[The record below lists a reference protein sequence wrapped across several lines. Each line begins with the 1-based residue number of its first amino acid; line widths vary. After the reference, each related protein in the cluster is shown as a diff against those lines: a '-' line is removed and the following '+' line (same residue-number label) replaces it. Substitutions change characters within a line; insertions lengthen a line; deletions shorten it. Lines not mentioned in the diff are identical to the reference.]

1 MSRSSF
7 GGEEIMMIMHTEHTR
22 RRERAVS
29 VVGNDTSPGNWIVD
43 ELFFPLSGDLVVVS
57 LFESVQQ

>member
-1 MSRSSF
+1 
-7 GGEEIMMIMHTEHTR
+7 MMIMHTEHTR